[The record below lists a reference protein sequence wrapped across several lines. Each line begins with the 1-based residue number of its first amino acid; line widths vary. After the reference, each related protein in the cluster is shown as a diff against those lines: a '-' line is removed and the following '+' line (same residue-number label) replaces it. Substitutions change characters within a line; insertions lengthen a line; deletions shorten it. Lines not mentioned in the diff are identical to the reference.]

1 MLKTTVKVKKPDKI
15 VENHTV
21 LNGTEALP
29 YALQKRLE
37 ALQYLKSFEGKV
49 EYRKKQTEVAEE
61 LGISLRSFSVPDKKL
76 EVVGRTRFD
85 GSY

>member
-61 LGISLRSFSVPDKKL
+61 LV
-76 EVVGRTRFD
+76 
-85 GSY
+85 